1 MELTAEITKVFGK
14 EMAKLFAD
22 QISEE
27 ELTKT
32 AQEAWRELNN
42 HEYRYG
48 DRQKSQLEKLINEK
62 IIEKV
67 LTKVEEL
74 LEVPQS
80 KEVINREAER
90 IVLEAR
96 KKASE
101 MIIERMANGI
111 SETPFINWNIQELAS
126 KISYA
131 IMNRS

>member
-1 MELTAEITKVFGK
+1 MELTAEITKVFGQ
-14 EMAKLFAD
+14 EMAKLFTD

-27 ELTKT
+27 ELKKK
-32 AQEAWRELNN
+32 AQEAWQELNN

-67 LTKVEEL
+67 LAKVEEL
-74 LEVPQS
+74 LEVPQN

-96 KKASE
+96 EKASR
-101 MIIERMANGI
+101 MIIEKMAYGI
-111 SETPFINWNIQELAS
+111 SEAPFINWNIQELAS

-131 IMNRS
+131 IMNRQ